1 MGAPL
6 FSQFDMGR
14 ARLAHEPKAGGV
26 TARWEHLADV
36 LRELVRYFLFI
47 RCSLRGLLCD
57 AYTLLRI
64 IF

>member
-6 FSQFDMGR
+6 FSQFDMDR
-14 ARLAHEPKAGGV
+14 ARLAHGPKAGGV
-26 TARWEHLADV
+26 TAGWEHLANV

-47 RCSLRGLLCD
+47 CCSLRGLFCQ

-64 IF
+64 TF

>member
-14 ARLAHEPKAGGV
+14 ARLAHGPKAGGV
-26 TARWEHLADV
+26 TAGWEHLADV

-47 RCSLRGLLCD
+47 H
-57 AYTLLRI
+57 
-64 IF
+64 